1 MLRAPPPPSF
11 FPPWCLKGCLAHI
24 FSLLVLTAAA
34 HFVLPFGK
42 YVFRGAAS
50 IVNRLGVVPQWLCFG
65 ASWNCLCLARSQLL
79 ASSHR
84 SHPCSFPTAKYLP
97 RKLNTIY
104 VMLPHTGCWFYT
116 VLHQKHYTELPEGN
130 VSLFHLLCVTVIW
143 LWSFLLWALFFK
155 AAILF
160 SCFMLFVIQT
170 VYTWISLGLTEVQS
184 ESTSVSNKVWVTNS
198 AALSKYPGLPIKLL
212 HVWPCCLCFIN
223 TPVVT
228 AVCRHCLPHTLNKN
242 DSRWLFITA

>member
-1 MLRAPPPPSF
+1 M
-11 FPPWCLKGCLAHI
+11 
-24 FSLLVLTAAA
+24 FSEVQPALLTGLVLSHSGSVLEPVGTACVWQGVSSWPLLTEAI
-34 HFVLPFGK
+34 P
-42 YVFRGAAS
+42 AAS
-50 IVNRLGVVPQWLCFG
+50 PLPNTCHVN
-65 ASWNCLCLARSQLL
+65 S
-79 ASSHR
+79 
-84 SHPCSFPTAKYLP
+84 T
-97 RKLNTIY
+97 Y